1 MKVLKDKQL
10 GPWCS
15 FCEPKTTRATHRQD
29 GFGGKHCCADHKP
42 QLLEIERSNALREGR
57 MTEADHQTWGRL

>member
-1 MKVLKDKQL
+1 MFKLKNNQL

-29 GFGGKHCCADHKP
+29 GWQGKFACGDHTKS
-42 QLLEIERSNALREGR
+42 LLAYEQQEAKRDERI
-57 MTEADHQTWGRL
+57 TEADQQTWMRL